1 MSTTN
6 NQQTDYITPAQTMTP
21 AERQWQQLWQ
31 DIENAGGRYQ
41 YIQQQM
47 VQHGFMVERKP
58 IDNMSQKYR
67 ELYKKALKK

>member
-31 DIENAGGRYQ
+31 DIENAEADAGK
-41 YIQQQM
+41 
-47 VQHGFMVERKP
+47 F
-58 IDNMSQKYR
+58 
-67 ELYKKALKK
+67 LKRRL